1 MRIRNAPDAFV
12 DDALDGLIAA
22 YPHLVARGPHPR
34 VVVRARAKAPGLVGL
49 AIANGSGHEPIAVG
63 WVGRGLLDANGVG
76 DVFTAPGPGV
86 VAAAIEAADRG
97 DGVVL
102 LVSNHDGDVMNAELG
117 VEDARAA
124 GHHVDML
131 VMGDDLATAPPERR
145 QERRGAAGTT
155 FVYKVLGAAAERGM
169 DRPDLVD
176 LGRRVLAGTSTLSIT
191 LGGGTNVLD
200 DTPLAGPDL
209 GHVLI
214 GAGVHGEGGTGAT
227 NWAPADALVGDVVD
241 RIVDDLPVSD
251 DEQVL
256 VLVNGAGGTTLAE
269 LWVAART
276 VIRRLDD
283 HGLRAHHPLVAP
295 LITTADTRGVSVAVA
310 RTDPEIRELW
320 TDPCR
325 APYFPQP

>member
-1 MRIRNAPDAFV
+1 MRVRNHPDDFV
-12 DDALDGLIAA
+12 DDALDGLLAA
-22 YPHLVARGPHPR
+22 FPHLVARGPHPR
-34 VVVRARAKAPGLVGL
+34 VVVRSRPKTPGLVGL

-63 WVGRGLLDANGVG
+63 WVGHGLLDANGVG

-86 VAAAIEAADRG
+86 VAAAIDAAERG
-97 DGVVL
+97 AGVVL
-102 LVSNHDGDVMNAELG
+102 LVSNHQGDVMNADLG

-124 GHHVDML
+124 GHDVDVL

-145 QERRGAAGTT
+145 HERRGAAGTT
-155 FVYKVLGAAAERGM
+155 FAYKVLGAAAERGM
-169 DRPDLVD
+169 GRSELVG
-176 LGRRVLAGTSTLSIT
+176 LGRRLLAGTSTLSVT

-200 DTPLAGPDL
+200 DAPLAGPDR
-209 GHVLI
+209 GRVLI
-214 GAGVHGEGGTGAT
+214 GAGVHGEGGTAAT
-227 NWAPADALVGDVVD
+227 DWAPADELVGDMVQ
-241 RIVDDLPVSD
+241 RIVTDLPDSD
-251 DEQVL
+251 DDRVL

-276 VIRRLDD
+276 VLRELGE

-310 RTDPEIRELW
+310 RTDPEIRDLW